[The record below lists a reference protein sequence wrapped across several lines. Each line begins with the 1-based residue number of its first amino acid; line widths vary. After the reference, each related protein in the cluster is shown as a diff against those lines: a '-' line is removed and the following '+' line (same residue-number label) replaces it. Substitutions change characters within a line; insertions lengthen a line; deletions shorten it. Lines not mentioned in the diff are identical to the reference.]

1 MLQTLWIFFFDNF
14 NKKGQPL
21 SLFSRQPPESEIN
34 FEVNTTWIRLQEH
47 WTILKSNAMLTRL
60 IAGIIPLYG
69 NRSLLKLNTSVSTK
83 GP

>member
-1 MLQTLWIFFFDNF
+1 MIIIAHASNLVDIFLRQFQQF
-14 NKKGQPL
+14 QPL

-60 IAGIIPLYG
+60 IAGIIPL
-69 NRSLLKLNTSVSTK
+69 S
-83 GP
+83 